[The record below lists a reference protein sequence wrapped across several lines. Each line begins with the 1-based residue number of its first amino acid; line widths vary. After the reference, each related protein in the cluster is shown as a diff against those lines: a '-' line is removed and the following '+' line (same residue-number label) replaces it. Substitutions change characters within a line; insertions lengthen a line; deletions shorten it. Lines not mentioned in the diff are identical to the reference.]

1 MEFNEDGVERLEV
14 PGQRGAWIGRWL
26 RSAAAGEW
34 EQLLD
39 RSDTCRASESTGQP
53 AGFLLVLSTA
63 FPEPIIPPLSA
74 IQLQPLERI
83 NGSPVL
89 AEAMAKAEAAHAT
102 QDQQQRHLVG
112 RRRRIARLAQH
123 GHQR

>member
-1 MEFNEDGVERLEV
+1 MVLIDDGVDACQVPAPRRIGLRGRLSRLISGGW
-14 PGQRGAWIGRWL
+14 GQTPASVRH
-26 RSAAAGEW
+26 
-34 EQLLD
+34 
-39 RSDTCRASESTGQP
+39 CRAVDATDQP

-63 FPEPIIPPLSA
+63 FPEPITPPLSA

-83 NGSPVL
+83 HGSPVL